1 MNLHSISL
9 RNLRTRA
16 VSSVLTTLA
25 IALGT
30 ALLAGLWL
38 LLAETERKYQANVE
52 GYGVVVGPKEGSPL
66 DLVLATVFNLQE
78 LAPQAGL
85 VPFGVYLELHS
96 GRLRTFDRNGR
107 ARWRRFPIRYAI
119 PQCRGDSYKGFPVIG
134 TTDEMFSKFARG
146 SRRGPDGERIPV
158 LLEFAE
164 GEAFAFSHED
174 FVAFAEER
182 ARAHGSHDGHGDDHD
197 HDHAHD
203 AGIPERWRK
212 AVIGQ
217 RVADRLGLGVGD
229 TIVPVHGVAD
239 DLTAHVH
246 AEAACSVVGVL
257 ARTDTPLDRSVFVP
271 AGMFLSMDK
280 HDAIRAS
287 QGAEAENVGLSAVV
301 VQTVRPYQFGPKL
314 RYELQTRPDAQA
326 AVPGLEIQRL
336 LRVVGDASKLLRAVS
351 YLVLVVAGIS
361 IFVSLYNTMN
371 ERRREI
377 AIMRSLGAR
386 RVQILWIIVE
396 EAALIALTGAV
407 LGVVMCHVAAF
418 FLAETVADYT
428 SVPIDWAAFSLEEAW
443 LILGVVVLGA
453 VSGLIPAAK
462 GSRTQVADNLGPTT

>member
-16 VSSVLTTLA
+16 VSSVLTMLA

-38 LLAETERKYQANVE
+38 LLAETQRKYEANVE
-52 GYGVVVGPKEGSPL
+52 GYGVIVGPKEGSPL

-85 VPFGVYLELHS
+85 VPFRVYLELHS
-96 GRLRTFDRNGR
+96 GRLRTLDRDGR
-107 ARWRRFPIRYAI
+107 VRWKRFPIRYAI

-134 TTDEMFSKFARG
+134 TTDEMFSKFVRG
-146 SRRGPDGERIPV
+146 SRRGAGGRRIPV
-158 LLEFAE
+158 LLEFAD
-164 GEAFAFSHED
+164 GGPFSFSHED
-174 FVAFAEER
+174 FVAFAEAR
-182 ARAHGSHDGHGDDHD
+182 ARAHGSEAGDHG
-197 HDHAHD
+197 HDHAHESR
-203 AGIPERWRK
+203 IPERWRS
-212 AVIGQ
+212 AVIGF
-217 RVADRLGLGVGD
+217 RVAEQLGLGVGD
-229 TIVPVHGVAD
+229 TIVPVHGVTD
-239 DLTAHVH
+239 DVTAHVH
-246 AEAACSVVGVL
+246 TEAACRVVGVL

-271 AGMFLSMDK
+271 AGMFLSMDR

-287 QGAEAENVGLSAVV
+287 QAAAAGNVGLSAIV

-314 RYELQTRPDAQA
+314 RYEMQTRPDAQA

-386 RVQILWIIVE
+386 RLQILWIIVE
-396 EAALIALTGAV
+396 EAALIALVGGV
-407 LGVVMCHVAAF
+407 LGVAVCHVAAF
-418 FLAETVADYT
+418 FLAEAVADYT

-443 LILGVVVLGA
+443 LILGVVALGA

-462 GSRTQVADNLGPTT
+462 GSRTQVADNLGPTA